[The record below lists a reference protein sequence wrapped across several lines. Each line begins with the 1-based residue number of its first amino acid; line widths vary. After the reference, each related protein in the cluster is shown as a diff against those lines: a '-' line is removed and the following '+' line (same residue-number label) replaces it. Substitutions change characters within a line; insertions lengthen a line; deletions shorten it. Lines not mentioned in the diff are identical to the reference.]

1 MHTSV
6 RLNTPCE
13 FINVTPVNPLISKVQ
28 IKVCYVSDEPNR
40 NKSVITKETA
50 RKIAN
55 TLPGNPIVGYYNKET
70 KDFEEHNRIIE
81 IEDGNFKMADGT
93 RPYGFVDLGAKV
105 WFQKFLD
112 DGQNER
118 EYLMTEGYLWTG
130 QYPEAQR
137 VITQGNNQS
146 MELDPNNID
155 AHWTKDSNGKY
166 KFFVINEAIIS
177 KLCILGEDY
186 EPCFE
191 GASISKF
198 QFSFDDGFKEELFKM
213 ISEVKDLL
221 KGGTQISMND
231 ETKIL
236 EEGQDENT
244 QFNASENEVNTED
257 QIEENAGESAGQAS
271 EGEATGD
278 GSAEGQTE
286 DNGEVTA
293 EGNPAAEPTVPAYT
307 LEEIP
312 EYVSLQTD
320 FSNLQT
326 KYAELET
333 NYNTLN
339 TEVAQL
345 RSFKFSVERVE
356 KENMI
361 KSFYMLSD
369 EDKADIV
376 NNIDSYSLDEIEAK
390 LSVICVRNK
399 VNFAALEEENKEP
412 MQNLTFNL
420 GAAVIED
427 NSNTPAWVKAVLDT
441 AKTLK

>member
-28 IKVCYVSDEPNR
+28 IKVCYVSDKPNR

-146 MELDPNNID
+146 MELDPNTID
-155 AHWTKDSNGKY
+155 AHWTKDNNGKY

-244 QFNASENEVNTED
+244 QFSASENEVNTEG

-286 DNGEVTA
+286 DNGEATA
-293 EGNPAAEPTVPAYT
+293 EGNPAAEPTVPAYN

-339 TEVAQL
+339 AEVEQL
-345 RSFKFSVERVE
+345 RSFKFSAERVE

-369 EDKADIV
+369 EDKADVV

-420 GAAVIED
+420 GAAAIED